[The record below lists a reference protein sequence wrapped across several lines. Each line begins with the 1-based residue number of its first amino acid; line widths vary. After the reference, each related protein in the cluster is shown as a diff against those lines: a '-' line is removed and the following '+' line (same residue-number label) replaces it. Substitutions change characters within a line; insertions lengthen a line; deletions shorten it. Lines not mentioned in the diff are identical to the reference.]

1 MPFMVM
7 AIEALLARHAFKQL
21 PCQAKNSSFM
31 ADLGNRVSFLDV
43 TLSKSQHNQIGCR
56 VVDNLVTKSQSRDAG
71 QTPALSRD
79 VVLIYL

>member
-1 MPFMVM
+1 MPFMFM

-21 PCQAKNSSFM
+21 PCQAENSGFM
-31 ADLGNRVSFLDV
+31 ADLRNYVGFLDA

-56 VVDNLVTKSQSRDAG
+56 VVDNLVTKPQAGDAG
-71 QTPALSRD
+71 QTAVLSRD